1 MIDAPPEAGLL
12 LPPLLLALAL
22 LSGLALGG
30 AGPWPVGLRRA
41 PVLALLLIALLIRL
55 WVVPAWQRH
64 TFDGHEAEYWDIFRG
79 ERPMSRGG
87 TMLYPAMQGL
97 WWSLG
102 RILPADPHMPVLI
115 SVLVALLGVLA
126 WTGALGRLVGP
137 RAGLLGGLLVALHP
151 VHAAWSSSAYNVI
164 LPWSLGALALLGAS
178 GPGGGG
184 QEAGAPLPPGAGREG
199 LGRGLVVGAALG
211 LVALLRL
218 DALSWS
224 LVVLPLALL
233 GLRRLPPRRLAGF
246 LAGLALTWLVAALGL
261 GPLLAGGE
269 LPGAGEREAAFRANL
284 LFFAPYAPLDGPP
297 AALALL
303 LALPFAARAAP
314 LPTALFVLMALGN
327 HLLMATFD
335 DFGDRHALLAL
346 PLFAFLAATAAGRS
360 RWRLAWLPL
369 GLVLIQEASGLWAM
383 NQEFFATD
391 RRFLAEGERPPWSE
405 LPRYRLDQVGTA
417 LAPRGR
423 CALVAEDPR
432 VAADPPL
439 SHFNLLDPVEAE
451 ALRAEDGCL
460 RWCAD
465 KQDWQWSSRGVRD
478 RARRLHHL
486 YAVQPVAR
494 VIDEEQGFLCLAW
507 QVGAR
512 RR

>member
-22 LSGLALGG
+22 LAGLVLGG
-30 AGPWPVGLRRA
+30 AGPWPVGLRRDR
-41 PVLALLLIALLIRL
+41 VLALLLVALLVRL

-64 TFDGHEAEYWDIFRG
+64 AFDGHEAEYWDIFRG

-97 WWSLG
+97 WWFLG
-102 RILPADPHMPVLI
+102 RVLPADPRAPVLV
-115 SVLVALLGVLA
+115 SVLVGLLGVLS
-126 WTGALGRLVGP
+126 WTGALGRLVGA
-137 RAGLLGGLLVALHP
+137 RAGLLGGLIVALHP
-151 VHAAWSSSAYNVI
+151 VHAAWSSSAYNVV
-164 LPWSLGALALLGAS
+164 LPWSLGALALLGACGRGEGDQ
-178 GPGGGG
+178 GP
-184 QEAGAPLPPGAGREG
+184 GAPLPPGAGRED

-211 LVALLRL
+211 LVALLRV
-218 DALSWS
+218 DALPWA

-233 GLRRLPPRRLAGF
+233 RLRRLPPRGVAGF
-246 LAGLALTWLVAALGL
+246 LLALLLTGLIAAFGL
-261 GPLLAGGE
+261 GPLLAGGD
-269 LPGAGEREAAFRANL
+269 LPGAGERETAFRSNL
-284 LFFAPYAPLDGPP
+284 LFFAPYAPLEGP
-297 AALALL
+297 AGALMLL

-327 HLLMATFD
+327 HLVMATFD

-346 PLFAFLAATAAGRS
+346 PFFAFLTATAAGRS
-360 RWRLAWLPL
+360 PWRLAWLPL
-369 GLVLIQEASGLWAM
+369 GLALVQEASGLWAM
-383 NQEFFATD
+383 NQEFYATD

-439 SHFNLLDPVEAE
+439 SHFNLLDPAEAE

-486 YAVQPVAR
+486 YDVQPVAR
-494 VIDEEQGFLCLAW
+494 VIDEEQGFLCLSW